1 MPTLEVLVWLLCLIV
16 LALVIHHLRRTPTP
30 DKSQVSPFD
39 RDLFETAPVAYF
51 EMDRDGR
58 IRRANARAARLLGR
72 DRVEIVG
79 QLWEQLAP
87 SPEPEKSDEQ
97 LALKLSG
104 DASLT
109 PYHRRYRRPDGALIV
124 IEVHEELLRGSSG
137 EAQGLHLV
145 CLDVTERNQND
156 ERAFRL
162 ASDLQALFQAFPEF
176 FLRLDRDG
184 FVQDVKGGDQSDP
197 FLASSRFLG
206 RDFSQLLPPEALQ
219 DYKAAQ
225 DRIKRTKAPAVFE
238 FTVEAPQPQV
248 YEVRLMDLGWDCA
261 AMVRNITSRK
271 ADQAQLAE
279 YAQELERKKEEL
291 EDALITARDATRLKS
306 RFLATVSHEVR
317 TPLNGVLGM
326 TDLLLNTPL
335 EPEQQ
340 EYAISIKNSATSL
353 LSLIGEFL
361 DLSRMD
367 AGKLKLQ
374 RVAFSLKRVLDE
386 TASNFALQAGA
397 KGLEFRCEIAPNVP
411 DHVTGD
417 PERLR
422 QVLTN
427 LLENAVKFT
436 DAGRI
441 GLSVATRSDS
451 VDRCELRFA
460 VHDTGIGIA
469 PEFHSMVFERFSQV
483 DTSSTRKYGGTG
495 LGLAISKEIVE
506 RLGGEIGVD
515 SEPERGSEFWFT
527 APFLKAGEV
536 AATGGSGM
544 PRASKT
550 ALPAVRPVV
559 KLSIPA
565 SVPAV
570 PRPGARPSGAPERE
584 GLASLTAAALG
595 ESRHVLL
602 AEDNPLNQRI
612 AVGLL
617 KKLGLSTDVV
627 ANGRQAVEAVK
638 KKRYALILMD
648 CQMPEMDGFE
658 AAAMI
663 RNRSASSPR
672 IPICALTANAME
684 GDRERCLSAGMD
696 DYIPKPISLDK
707 LAEIVGR
714 WIPGVANADAQ
725 AERPAK

>member
-1 MPTLEVLVWLLCLIV
+1 MEILVWLLCVIV

-30 DKSQVSPFD
+30 DKSQVSASD

-51 EMDRDGR
+51 EIDREGR
-58 IRRANARAARLLGR
+58 IRRANARAALLLGR
-72 DRVEIVG
+72 DRVEILG
-79 QLWEQLAP
+79 QRWEQFAP
-87 SPEPEKSDEQ
+87 SPEPEKFDEQ

-104 DASLT
+104 QASLT

-124 IEVHEELLRGSSG
+124 IEVHEDLLRGSSG
-137 EAQGLHLV
+137 EALGLHLV

-176 FLRLDRDG
+176 FLRLDRNG
-184 FVQDVKGGDQSDP
+184 IVQDVKGGDKSDP
-197 FLASSRFLG
+197 FLAASRFLG
-206 RDFSQLLPPEALQ
+206 HDLSQLLPPEALS

-225 DRIKRTKAPAVFE
+225 DRIRRTKSPSVFE
-238 FTVEAPQPQV
+238 FTVAAPQPQV

-279 YAQELERKKEEL
+279 YAQELERMKEEL
-291 EDALITARDATRLKS
+291 ESALITARDATRLKS

-340 EYAISIKNSATSL
+340 EYATSIKNSATSL

-374 RVAFSLKRVLDE
+374 SVAFSLKRVLDE
-386 TASNFALQAGA
+386 IASNFALQAGA

-411 DHVTGD
+411 ANVTGD

-441 GLSVATRSDS
+441 GLSVAARNDS
-451 VDRCELRFA
+451 ADRCELRFA

-469 PEFHSMVFERFSQV
+469 SEFHSTIFERFSQV

-515 SEPERGSEFWFT
+515 SAPERGSEFWFT

-536 AATGGSGM
+536 ATTSGSGM
-544 PRASKT
+544 PRASKP

-570 PRPGARPSGAPERE
+570 QRPAARPSGAPKRE

-617 KKLGLSTDVV
+617 KKLGLSIDVV

-672 IPICALTANAME
+672 TPICALTANAME

-707 LAEIVGR
+707 LAEIVSR
-714 WIPGVANADAQ
+714 WIPGVANASAQ
-725 AERPAK
+725 TGLPAK